1 MDSLNQV
8 GDTATLVLPDIN
20 TRKNI
25 RSLTSQ
31 TPTKSRKLKSS
42 KKNRKEK
49 IKYKSA
55 IDYLR
60 KKRPSR
66 N

>member
-8 GDTATLVLPDIN
+8 GDAATLVLPDIN

-25 RSLTSQ
+25 RSITSQ